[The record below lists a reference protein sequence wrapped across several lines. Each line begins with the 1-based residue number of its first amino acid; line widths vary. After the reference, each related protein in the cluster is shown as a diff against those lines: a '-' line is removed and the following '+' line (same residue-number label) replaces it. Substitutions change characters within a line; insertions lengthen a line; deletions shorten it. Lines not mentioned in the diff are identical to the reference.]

1 MTRYTLRSRSET
13 IVIDAELIG
22 SASSREA
29 GKPRWGD
36 YRLFRLPDGGGYV
49 LAGVGRSTID
59 GETDRPWF
67 KICET
72 ADAIVRALLYERR
85 PGVWVLPPSGRAL
98 LDAAAAND
106 LPIREHVKI
115 LDKP

>member
-72 ADAIVRALLYERR
+72 PNAVVRALLYERR
-85 PGVWVLPPSGRAL
+85 PGVWVLPPSGRTL
-98 LDAAAAND
+98 LVEAGGRD
-106 LPIREHVKI
+106 LAIGNVVNT
-115 LDKP
+115 LDEP